1 MAAPISISKSN
12 YYITG
17 GMYALGNEKLLKK
30 LLGKDGYQK
39 LFEFLV
45 GKIYKVI
52 KKTSGL
58 KKNKWFNNFQENP
71 TNENLKKILKSENLT
86 KIKKGESVLN
96 EISAKVFFEVISEID
111 SGREL
116 SDILNENKWVK
127 VLYDFYRDEM
137 PDYLDSYLWTFKPT
151 WLKAK
156 KDFIGEYPFLIKGY
170 EYYLEDKEKMS
181 QRELCEHIE
190 DVVINKVLNVRID
203 YQKYDIFF
211 KQMEYS
217 LKMNLENE
225 FKITYLKLCS
235 EPLLSK

>member
-1 MAAPISISKSN
+1 
-12 YYITG
+12 
-17 GMYALGNEKLLKK
+17 MYALGNEKLLKK

-39 LFEFLV
+39 LFEFLG

-58 KKNKWFNNFQENP
+58 KKNKWFNNFKENP

-86 KIKKGESVLN
+86 KIKKGENVLN
-96 EISAKVFFEVISEID
+96 EISAKVFFELISEID

-116 SDILNENKWVK
+116 SDIFNENKWVK
-127 VLYDFYRDEM
+127 VIYDFYRDEM

-151 WLKAK
+151 WLKNK
-156 KDFIGEYPFLIKGY
+156 KNFIGECHFLIKGY
-170 EYYLEDKEKMS
+170 EYYLENKEKMS

-211 KQMEYS
+211 NQMEYS

-225 FKITYLKLCS
+225 FKITYLKLCVK
-235 EPLLSK
+235 PFLSS